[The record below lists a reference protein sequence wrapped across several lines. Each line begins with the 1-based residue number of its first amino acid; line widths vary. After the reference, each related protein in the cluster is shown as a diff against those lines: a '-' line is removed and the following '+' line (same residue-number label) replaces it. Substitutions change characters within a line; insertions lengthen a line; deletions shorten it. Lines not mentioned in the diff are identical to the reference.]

1 MENKYY
7 YDVYDIMRM
16 FKVGQSKAYNILAEI
31 KVVSNTLPVV
41 GKVTTADFQ
50 AWLNQPLEKQKTAK
64 QVESAG
70 GTTND
75 SV

>member
-50 AWLNQPLEKQKTAK
+50 A
-64 QVESAG
+64 
-70 GTTND
+70 
-75 SV
+75 